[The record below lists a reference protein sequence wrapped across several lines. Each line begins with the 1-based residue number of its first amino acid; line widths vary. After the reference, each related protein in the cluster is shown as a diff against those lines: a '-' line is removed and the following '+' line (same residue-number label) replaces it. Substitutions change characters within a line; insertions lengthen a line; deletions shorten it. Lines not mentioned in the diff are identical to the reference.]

1 MQTRLGR
8 FPERPVR
15 SCLVALL
22 SFAALVNVSHTQVP
36 RSGPTIEI
44 YKTVSGVKL
53 TAHVFRPDGASRGG
67 RRAAI
72 ILLHGGG
79 WTDGDPEWTYDDAQR
94 YAGLGLVAIAGEY
107 RLSDRKTITPL
118 EAMADVR
125 DLVRWVRENASELGV
140 DPHRV
145 ALEGISAGGHLA
157 AGAAV
162 FPHPEE
168 SKTSAVPDALILL
181 SPAVSIAHDPW
192 PQLLLGSRSEVKAIS
207 PVENIEKP
215 LPPVLMIEGTADTE
229 TPLAGAQRFCDRAIQ
244 VGGTCEIHL
253 FPGVGHLLT
262 RNLDPHAQE
271 EGPFDPAPEALKET
285 YAEEAAFLLRI
296 GFMKQP

>member
-1 MQTRLGR
+1 MPSRFGRYLPTRA
-8 FPERPVR
+8 R
-15 SCLVALL
+15 SCLMLL
-22 SFAALVNVSHTQVP
+22 SSFVAPVSLLDAQVP
-36 RSGPTIEI
+36 KPGPTIKV
-44 YKTVSGVKL
+44 YKTVGGVKL
-53 TAHVFRPDGASRGG
+53 TAHVFWPDGAGQVA
-67 RRAAI
+67 RRPAI

-79 WTDGDPEWTYDDAQR
+79 WTDGDPEWCYDNAKR

-107 RLSDRKTITPL
+107 RLSDRKTTTPL

-125 DLVRWVRENASELGV
+125 DLVRWVRDNASELGV
-140 DPHRV
+140 DSHRV
-145 ALEGISAGGHLA
+145 AVDGISAGGHLA
-157 AGAAV
+157 AAAAV
-162 FPHPEE
+162 FAHPEE

-181 SPAVSIAHDPW
+181 SPAVAIAGDPW
-192 PQLLLGSRSEVKAIS
+192 PRLLLGSRSDVKAIS
-207 PVENIEKP
+207 PADNIEKP
-215 LPPVLMIEGTADTE
+215 LPPVLMMEGTADTE